1 MCHFLYIASSLT
13 LSEIRSMLP
22 QGLAADLLDP
32 AEAGR
37 LLPLLPGART
47 GARLIAG
54 ACSCDLFL
62 TRDLAAS
69 REEAELRARYRTLG
83 LSREAV
89 MRALQRHR
97 RRGSV
102 ALTSGEWAGVLAGF
116 VAEHA
121 RNGGSTLYY
130 REFSPARFD
139 AGPAEAAVEV
149 PLHKVQ
155 SAPEAWLPEGRPVV
169 VARGD
174 APYKR

>member
-1 MCHFLYIASSLT
+1 MCHFLYIASPLT
-13 LSEIRSMLP
+13 LSELRSMLP
-22 QGLAADLLDP
+22 QGLAADLVDP
-32 AEAGR
+32 AESRR
-37 LLPLLPGART
+37 LRPLLPGART

-62 TRDLAAS
+62 TRDLAGR

-89 MRALQRHR
+89 LRALERHR

-102 ALTSGEWAGVLAGF
+102 SLTSREWAGVLAGF

-130 REFSPARFD
+130 REFSAEGID
-139 AGPAEAAVEV
+139 ADFT
-149 PLHKVQ
+149 
-155 SAPEAWLPEGRPVV
+155 
-169 VARGD
+169 D
-174 APYKR
+174 A